1 MKKRIKKP
9 AVKPEVCRQWLRR
22 FEEEGESPPQI
33 AKADGYDVR
42 TVRKQIELAKEE
54 REVREAR
61 ATVLRQ
67 ALEKHYVDLCAFA
80 QKIDSEISWPP
91 RKISIILT
99 EDRLWRALKE
109 HLPKSPIWKAAQ
121 KRDELVMQYE
131 SCIEQVKERVKAE
144 AESRGFRF
152 ATTVDDAGLGS
163 GVKESAVFHVVSLA
177 RGHKGLKDV
186 STFSQKE
193 YGDTGLYEVR
203 FGAYGLGLVP
213 ADDASRLKEA
223 YGVLLDEAVEWDESI
238 RLRQVV
244 LELERQLSI
253 LREELATITL
263 RRIVPGRCR
272 YCPL

>member
-1 MKKRIKKP
+1 
-9 AVKPEVCRQWLRR
+9 
-22 FEEEGESPPQI
+22 
-33 AKADGYDVR
+33 
-42 TVRKQIELAKEE
+42 
-54 REVREAR
+54 
-61 ATVLRQ
+61 
-67 ALEKHYVDLCAFA
+67 
-80 QKIDSEISWPP
+80 
-91 RKISIILT
+91 LT

-131 SCIEQVKERVKAE
+131 SCIEQVKEHVKAE

-186 STFSQKE
+186 ATFSQRE
-193 YGDTGLYEVR
+193 YGDTGLY
-203 FGAYGLGLVP
+203 
-213 ADDASRLKEA
+213 EA